1 MSDSGP
7 QLDERTLKKYEELII
22 ENHQRQKEAGQEFDK
37 QAVYIAGGG
46 LALTLAVAKDF
57 TAFVGKQYFVLL
69 LLTWLFFALTL
80 LFNLISHRASSLLHA
95 AQANLAALYHT
106 CYTSQVQPV
115 KEEVKRETTA
125 ADYNSLWVS
134 RLNKW
139 SLASIVAGM
148 LALIFYVF
156 LNALSMPQ
164 PNSSNDSDYQTKPG
178 QQPDHI
184 RGLESPATL
193 RPTPPPVVQP
203 APQPAITQPNPA
215 KSND

>member
-1 MSDSGP
+1 MVDSSP
-7 QLDERTLKKYEELII
+7 KLDERTIKKYEELIT

-80 LFNLISHRASSLLHA
+80 LFNLVSHRASSLLHA
-95 AQANLAALYHT
+95 AQANLAAIYHT

-115 KEEVKRETTA
+115 EEEVERETTA
-125 ADYNSLWVS
+125 ANYNSLWVS

-139 SLASIVAGM
+139 SLAAIVAGM

-164 PNSSNDSDYQTKPG
+164 NTLPNNSGHQTKPG
-178 QQPDHI
+178 TQPEHI
-184 RGLESPATL
+184 RGLESPSTL
-193 RPTPPPVVQP
+193 RPTPPPVPP
-203 APQPAITQPNPA
+203 ASSPNPN
-215 KSND
+215 K

>member
-1 MSDSGP
+1 MSNPAP
-7 QLDERTLKKYEELII
+7 QLDERIIKKYEQLIT

-69 LLTWLFFALTL
+69 LLTWLFFAVTL

-106 CYTSQVQPV
+106 CYTSQVQPN
-115 KEEVKRETTA
+115 EEEEKRETA
-125 ADYNSLWVS
+125 AANYNSLWVS

-139 SLASIVAGM
+139 SLGSIVAGM
-148 LALIFYVF
+148 LSLIFYVF
-156 LNALSMPQ
+156 LNALFMPET
-164 PNSSNDSDYQTKPG
+164 PPKIDPGHQTKPG
-178 QQPDHI
+178 PQPDHI
-184 RGLESPATL
+184 RGLESPDTL
-193 RPTPPPVVQP
+193 RPTPPPALSP
-203 APQPAITQPNPA
+203 PQTTPSTPNTN
-215 KSND
+215 K

>member
-1 MSDSGP
+1 MSESGP
-7 QLDERTLKKYEELII
+7 QLDERILKKYEELIT

-57 TAFVGKQYFVLL
+57 TAFVGKQYFILL

-95 AQANLAALYHT
+95 AQANLATLYHT
-106 CYTSQVQPV
+106 CYASQVQPV
-115 KEEVKRETTA
+115 EEEATREINA
-125 ADYNSLWVS
+125 ADKNSRWVS

-164 PNSSNDSDYQTKPG
+164 PNSSNNSDHQTKPS

-193 RPTPPPVVQP
+193 RPTAPPAVQP
-203 APQPAITQPNPA
+203 VPQPSITKPNST